1 MPLPIRY
8 NHEYTNFYTE
18 FSKGVRMSASRLLI
32 LGVLRFKQPAHGY
45 EIRRELESW
54 GAEQWANIAYGSIY
68 HALSKMGEEGLLK
81 PVETERVNNKPA
93 RTSYAVTETGEQ
105 EFQRL
110 LREFWW
116 EYKPVIDPFQVAL
129 TFMNAM
135 PQDELLSALRY
146 RANLYRS
153 AVEGF
158 EYGIRSKAMAG
169 APRHIAENL
178 RLVVVQCEA
187 AAEWAEQA
195 IEKVERGELP

>member
-1 MPLPIRY
+1 
-8 NHEYTNFYTE
+8 
-18 FSKGVRMSASRLLI
+18 MSASRLLI

-54 GAEQWANIAYGSIY
+54 GADRWANIAYGSIY
-68 HALSKMGEEGLLK
+68 HALSKMSQEGLLE
-81 PVETERVNNKPA
+81 PIDTERVNNRPA
-93 RTSYAVTETGEQ
+93 RTSYAVTESGEA

-116 EYKPVIDPFQVAL
+116 EYKPVIDPLQVAL
-129 TFMNAM
+129 TFMNAL
-135 PQDELLSALRY
+135 PRDELLSALRY

-178 RLVVVQCEA
+178 RLVAVQCEA
-187 AAEWAEQA
+187 AADWAEEA
-195 IEKVERGELP
+195 IEKVECGELP